1 MADGDLY
8 KPTGATTTV
17 SGTQWQLSSN
27 DGGTWTNTA
36 TPPNTTNDVFLNG
49 ISLTVDANLSFKTL
63 RNTTTYNKN
72 QTAVSM
78 QSVSNLTTGG
88 KLILTGSY
96 TLTGSATAHGDLAL
110 DGNNCISGGA
120 ANALI
125 DNTGQVGAQTT
136 TLNNVRVKAG
146 TAATHH
152 GFNVVQTAAMTF
164 NCSNNCRF
172 QGAVS
177 TAACHGFNS
186 ALTNANI
193 TFSGDVEFKGG
204 DVASS
209 YGLNVPNNATIK
221 INNTSTTQVK
231 MTGGTQ
237 SGCFGVSLTALGST
251 IIIGDIATGDLNYLI
266 TAGSGATS
274 YGLNITGLTT
284 TANINIGVPSTSAN
298 TTNVVVSSSTSPA
311 IYCYVTVAP
320 IVIYRGTLKTTSNGW
335 QPIVTLSK
343 LFILGSNAVLV
354 EFPTATGSASFTT
367 NATVTNVNEA
377 SIWGYLTT
385 NAEFSTTNAVAKLI
399 KDNLNATVSSRAVAG
414 DAMTLTTGERTT
426 VASSVWS
433 SATRSLTTFG
443 TLISDIWAYLTASAT
458 TTGSIGK
465 RISDNLDTNVSS
477 RLASGSYT
485 APDNAT
491 ISTINTNVSA
501 IKTKTDNLPANTTT
515 EFSTINTK
523 LDTIDDYIDTEIAAI
538 KTATDRIPTNPAS
551 VQSTGDQIATLQ

>member
-125 DNTGQVGAQTT
+125 DNTGQVGTQTT
-136 TLNNVRVKAG
+136 TLSNVRIKAG
-146 TAATHH
+146 TATTHH
-152 GFNVVQTAAMTF
+152 GFNVVTTAAMIF

-177 TAACHGFNS
+177 TAACHGFNL

-193 TFSGDVEFKGG
+193 TFSGDIEFKGG

-209 YGLNVPNNATIK
+209 YGLNVANNATLK
-221 INNTSTTQVK
+221 INNTTTTQVK
-231 MTGGTQ
+231 MTGGTA
-237 SGCFGVSLTALGST
+237 SSCFGVSLTAGGST
-251 IIIGDIATGDLNYLI
+251 ITIGDIATSDLNYLI
-266 TAGSGATS
+266 TAGSAVTS
-274 YGLNITGLTT
+274 YGLNITNLNTGS
-284 TANINIGVPSTSAN
+284 ANINIGVPSTSAN

-311 IYCYVTVAP
+311 IYCSSLIAP
-320 IVIYRGTLKTTSNGW
+320 IVIYRGTIKTTSNGW
-335 QPIVTLSK
+335 QPIATLSK

-367 NATVTNVNEA
+367 SATVSNVTES

-385 NAEFSTTNAVAKLI
+385 NTEFSTTNAVAKLI
-399 KDNLNATVSSRAVAG
+399 KDNLNATVSSR
-414 DAMTLTTGERTT
+414 L
-426 VASSVWS
+426 
-433 SATRSLTTFG
+433 AT
-443 TLISDIWAYLTASAT
+443 
-458 TTGSIGK
+458 
-465 RISDNLDTNVSS
+465 
-477 RLASGSYT
+477 SGYT

-501 IKTKTDNLPANTTT
+501 V
-515 EFSTINTK
+515 
-523 LDTIDDYIDTEIAAI
+523 

>member
-49 ISLTVDANLSFKTL
+49 ISLTVDQNLSFKTL

-125 DNTGQVGAQTT
+125 DNTGQVGTQTT
-136 TLNNVRVKAG
+136 TLSNVRIKAG
-146 TAATHH
+146 TAGTHH
-152 GFNVVQTAAMTF
+152 GFNVVQTVAMIF

-177 TAACHGFNS
+177 TAACHGFNL

-193 TFSGDVEFKGG
+193 TFSGDIEFKGG

-209 YGLNVPNNATIK
+209 YGLNVANNATLK

-237 SGCFGVSLTALGST
+237 SGCFGVSLTAGGST
-251 IIIGDIATGDLNYLI
+251 ITIGDIATGDLNYLI

-274 YGLNITGLTT
+274 YGLNITNLTT

-311 IYCYVTVAP
+311 IYCSITVAP

-335 QPIVTLSK
+335 QPITTLSK

-354 EFPTATGSASFTT
+354 EFPTATGLASFTT
-367 NATVTNVNEA
+367 NASVSNDVAA
-377 SIWGYLTT
+377 SIWSYATRVLTAPT
-385 NAEFSTTNAVAKLI
+385 NITSDGATISQTQLGRL
-399 KDNLNATVSSRAVAG
+399 DATVSSRLATSGYTAP
-414 DAMTLTTGERTT
+414 DN
-426 VASSVWS
+426 SS
-433 SATRSLTTFG
+433 
-443 TLISDIWAYLTASAT
+443 ITAIKAKT
-458 TTGSIGK
+458 
-465 RISDNLDTNVSS
+465 DNLPSDPASNTQVNT
-477 RLASGSYT
+477 RLASASYT

-501 IKTKTDNLPANTTT
+501 IKTKTDNLPANTATQLTT
-515 EFSTINTK
+515 IQ
-523 LDTIDDYIDTEIAAI
+523 
-538 KTATDRIPTNPAS
+538 TATDRIPTNPAS